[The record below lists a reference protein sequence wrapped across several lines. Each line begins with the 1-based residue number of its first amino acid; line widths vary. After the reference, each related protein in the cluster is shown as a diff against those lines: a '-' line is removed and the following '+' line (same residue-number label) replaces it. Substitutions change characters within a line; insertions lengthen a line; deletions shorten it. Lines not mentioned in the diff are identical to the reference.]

1 MKNSTIDMT
10 KGNVYK
16 VILSFGLPLF
26 IGNLFHLLY
35 SFVDTIIAARF
46 IGEIAIGAIGA
57 TSSVNS
63 LIVSFTNGIG
73 YGASIIISNYFGRK
87 DNLGIKK
94 TISNIIVINIVLGLL
109 ITCISLVTTD
119 WVFKLIN
126 VPQDIYLMSKQ
137 YYIINSIGILA
148 MMMFNTL
155 SGIIRALGNS
165 LVSIYILILSCI
177 LNILGDLLFIC
188 VFKIGVAG
196 ASLATIISQIISVII
211 LSIYIYKTYP
221 ELRISKSDFKFDKK
235 SYFDILTTGLSMG
248 LMNSVF
254 TIGGIVMSSAVNK
267 LGSQVISGRT
277 TGRKIVEILLQVAS
291 SLATSCSVF
300 VSQNY
305 GANNLKRA
313 NQGVIKTCFILFIW
327 SLLVLFMYLL
337 ERPLCKLIASTDDP
351 LIIDNAVMY
360 VKITIPFYL
369 FEGILV
375 IIRNALQA
383 FKRKIIPF
391 ISSIIELIF
400 KIISGLILVPKLGF
414 IGECITEPL
423 AWIVC
428 CIFVTTIYII
438 YYKKGV
444 FNKDS
449 EIISNSIK

>member
-1 MKNSTIDMT
+1 MKSNTIDMT
-10 KGNVYK
+10 KGNIYK

-35 SFVDTIIAARF
+35 SFVDTIIASRF
-46 IGEIAIGAIGA
+46 IGDVAIGAIGA
-57 TSSVNS
+57 TSSINS
-63 LIVSFTNGIG
+63 LIVSFTNGMG

-87 DNLGIKK
+87 DNLNIKK
-94 TISNIIVINIVLGLL
+94 TIANIIVINIILGLS
-109 ITCISLVTTD
+109 ITCLALFTTD

-126 VPQDIYLMSKQ
+126 VPEDIYVMSKQ

-165 LVSIYILILSCI
+165 LVSIYILIFSCV
-177 LNILGDLLFIC
+177 LNILGDLLLIC
-188 VFKIGVAG
+188 VFKMGVKG

-211 LSIYIYKTYP
+211 LSIYIYKAYP
-221 ELRISKSDFKFDKK
+221 QLRINKNDFKFDKN
-235 SYFDILTTGLSMG
+235 SYIDILTTGLSMG

-267 LGSQVISGRT
+267 LGSQIISGRT

-327 SLLVLFMYLL
+327 SLLILFMYLL
-337 ERPLCKLIASTDDP
+337 ERPLCKLISNSDDP

-391 ISSIIELIF
+391 LSSLIELTF
-400 KIISGLILVPKLGF
+400 KIISGLIWVPKLGF

-423 AWIVC
+423 AWVVC

-444 FNKDS
+444 FNKA
-449 EIISNSIK
+449 NKN